1 MTQTDQPK
9 QYFYTLVDKKLKSNS
24 LLEDPNKTND
34 CKAANN
40 HEGDL
45 VMAYNNYSENSTLY
59 PRTFYAL
66 YIGPNDNCISYL
78 IFKLSTKQI
87 LTTMK

>member
-1 MTQTDQPK
+1 MYLLHEEYVCIQVSV
-9 QYFYTLVDKKLKSNS
+9 LSS
-24 LLEDPNKTND
+24 SHLEDLNETND
-34 CKAANN
+34 GKTTNT

-45 VMAYNNYSENSTLY
+45 VMAYNTIADNSIFY

-66 YIGPNDNCISYL
+66 YIGSNNDDIGHL
-78 IFKLSTKQI
+78 ICKLSMKQI